1 METFI
6 LDSFG
11 ATIKLTIFL
20 CMIVIFIVKS
30 MTIAVRYGIIDDRKE
45 VTTYDGAKKRD

>member
-20 CMIVIFIVKS
+20 CMIVIFIVRVKKIW
-30 MTIAVRYGIIDDRKE
+30 MGIYSGR
-45 VTTYDGAKKRD
+45 GQC

>member
-1 METFI
+1 MENFI

-30 MTIAVRYGIIDDRKE
+30 MQFYMKQHEFWSMQVKLLYIFYS
-45 VTTYDGAKKRD
+45 